1 MSSKTKT
8 LKNRESR
15 GIVQTGLDVAIG
27 GTVLAFDK
35 AAEIADDAR
44 ARVENFAKSKKKKQS
59 EHAVHQVEKDIGH
72 VEKRVGKVVERI
84 EDEAR
89 KALSGPDTRP
99 YEARTLDE
107 LRSLASER
115 GIEGRSSMNK
125 DELIDALRS

>member
-15 GIVQTGLDVAIG
+15 GIVQTGLGVAIG
-27 GTVLAFDK
+27 GTALAFDK
-35 AAEIADDAR
+35 AAEIAGDAR
-44 ARVENFAKSKKKKQS
+44 ARVEKFAKSKKKQS
-59 EHAVHQVEKDIGH
+59 GNAVHKVEKDIGR
-72 VEKRVGKVVERI
+72 VEKHVGEVGERI
-84 EDEAR
+84 ADEAR
-89 KALSGPDTRP
+89 KSLSGPDTRP

-115 GIEGRSSMNK
+115 DIEGRSSMNK